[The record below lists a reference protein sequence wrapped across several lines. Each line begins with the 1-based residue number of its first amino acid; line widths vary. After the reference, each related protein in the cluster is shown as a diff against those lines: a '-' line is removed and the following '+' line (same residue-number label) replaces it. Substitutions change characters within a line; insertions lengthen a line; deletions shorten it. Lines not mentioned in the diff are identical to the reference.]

1 MRRDK
6 TFPFFSIKMR
16 TCLVIFFLLI
26 QSTVFPQDIPVLLK
40 IDSLQS
46 KGSEFYQ
53 KGLFPSQ
60 IRFEKRKKTHED
72 NNIFFTALTVYTLQS
87 LRIHFGTEG
96 KTMID
101 SIVSRAQQTY
111 PYYKNRNGGPTYN
124 FYQTHP
130 EQPFPGFR
138 CLSKIKRFRLA
149 DDLDDVSFIYLVQHT
164 SDSLNQ
170 LVKKE
175 METQT
180 RSPLKVI
187 SIFKRY
193 QNSKAYR
200 TWFAQRMKQDLDIC
214 VMSNVL
220 LFVYEKGLPLDST
233 DICTISLIKQLV
245 NSEDIMRYG
254 YIVSPHYQESA
265 VILYHLARLISVAHN
280 PELDSMIPKVI
291 NDLKRELKV
300 SGNRMEQIILLSSLY
315 RLHQPVDFKFTYGN
329 ILKDMQS
336 FYWFRANPFSGSNI
350 FFKRIMG
357 PDGCFNFKYRS
368 QAYYWS
374 LVLELQ
380 QLSNAKIKL
389 TDNFLQ
395 TTMYIK
401 NEM

>member
-1 MRRDK
+1 MHLL
-6 TFPFFSIKMR
+6 PIKMR

-26 QSTVFPQDIPVLLK
+26 QSTISAQDIHILQR

-46 KGSEFYQ
+46 QRDGFYR
-53 KGLFPSQ
+53 KGLFPTQ
-60 IRFEKRKKTHED
+60 ISFENREKTHED

-101 SIVSRAQQTY
+101 SIVSRAQQAY
-111 PYYKNRNGGPTYN
+111 PYYKNRNGKPTYN
-124 FYQTHP
+124 FYQTYP
-130 EQPFPGFR
+130 DRPFPGFR

-149 DDLDDVSFIYLVQHT
+149 DDLDGVSFIYLVQNT
-164 SDSLNQ
+164 SDSLNH
-170 LVKKE
+170 LVKIE
-175 METQT
+175 MEAQT

-200 TWFAQRMKQDLDIC
+200 TWFAYRMKQDLDIC

-220 LFVYEKGLPLDST
+220 LFVFEKGLPLDST
-233 DICTISLIKQLV
+233 DFRTMSLIKQMV
-245 NSEDIMRYG
+245 NNNDIMKYG
-254 YIVSPHYQESA
+254 YIVSSSYQKSP
-265 VILYHLARLISVAHN
+265 VILYHLVRLISVAHN
-280 PELDSMIPKVI
+280 PELDSMIPKIVT
-291 NDLKRELKV
+291 DLKSELKV
-300 SGNRMEQIILLSSLY
+300 SGNQMEQIILLSSLY

-357 PDGCFNFKYRS
+357 PNGCFNFKYKGE
-368 QAYYWS
+368 AYYWS

-380 QLSNAKIKL
+380 QLSNARIKP